1 MQVFVTINKDGIM
14 INADVNVK
22 NCLIKVVV
30 IKDLFGILVIVSV
43 NMAKYWRKYR
53 ENMAKYWQSIGEY
66 LSCKK
71 CKYRKE
77 LVDRLVEECTE
88 NVDEKEFYPAKL
100 H

>member
-43 NMAKYWRKYR
+43 NMAKYMRL
-53 ENMAKYWQSIGEY
+53 ENI
-66 LSCKK
+66 
-71 CKYRKE
+71 
-77 LVDRLVEECTE
+77 
-88 NVDEKEFYPAKL
+88 
-100 H
+100 